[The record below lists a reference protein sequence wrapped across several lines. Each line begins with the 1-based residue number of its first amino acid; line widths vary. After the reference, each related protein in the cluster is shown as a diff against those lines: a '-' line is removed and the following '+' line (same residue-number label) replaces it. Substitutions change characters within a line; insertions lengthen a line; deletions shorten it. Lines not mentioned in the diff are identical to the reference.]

1 MWEILGMK
9 EGERAYVTATNA
21 GSKLASADYH
31 GAELLVVRSRCV
43 GMVGLK
49 GIVVRDTKFTFQI
62 ITRQD
67 QLKSKLLLWIFN
79 IDLKCLPFSAIPKS
93 HTIFQFVIP
102 QRDTPLDPMGDG
114 GSRAVGDLGKEEPNL
129 VLELHGSQFESRPT
143 DRATKKF
150 KQKNIIDL

>member
-1 MWEILGMK
+1 MK
-9 EGERAYVTATNA
+9 EGERAYVTAINA

-31 GAELLVVRSRCV
+31 GAELLVVHSRCV
-43 GMVGLK
+43 VMVGLK

-67 QLKSKLLLWIFN
+67 QLKSKLLIWTPNLG
-79 IDLKCLPFSAIPKS
+79 LKCLPFSAIPKS

-102 QRDTPLDPMGDG
+102 QRDAPIDPTGDG
-114 GSRAVGDLGKEEPNL
+114 GSRLVGDVCKEESNL
-129 VLELHGSQFESRPT
+129 VLELHGSQFESRAT

-150 KQKNIIDL
+150 KQKNMIDL